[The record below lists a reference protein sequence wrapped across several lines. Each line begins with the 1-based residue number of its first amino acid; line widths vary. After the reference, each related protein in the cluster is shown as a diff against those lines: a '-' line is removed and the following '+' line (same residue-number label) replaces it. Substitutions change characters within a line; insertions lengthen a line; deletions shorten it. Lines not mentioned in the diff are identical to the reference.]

1 MKNQGLQKIKVIFL
15 EILELLFLYGLSVN
29 LSAFMNGLSG
39 GYVLLFTGMTISGA
53 LLLHAVCR
61 RIFQIDSSIEFNIS
75 LLLLVCLFVNWKLC
89 LVQLV
94 VVNFLWW
101 MRNNKFKDIFV
112 IVIQGLFLLCL
123 NYAYIKK
130 AITATQYIFLT
141 FSEIAYFKK
150 YLKEKELCHFRVS
163 SFRKKE
169 LLLSVLLEG
178 IIQSCLSALLLIC
191 VSSLID
197 ITKIGALFRF
207 EEMVIWVLGVCIVEI
222 LAKLCLKKIHRNES
236 ELILSQRFAYIICT
250 LITAVALTRISV
262 LLGIVFALL
271 CVAFVAFDS
280 LMCMMQKTCNMWVIY
295 GIVLSVFV
303 LSAQL
308 LYDGIYI
315 DIRTFLFVVFLME
328 SFCVRYLS
336 FSDCCLERSE
346 E

>member
-1 MKNQGLQKIKVIFL
+1 MKNQGLQKLKVIFL
-15 EILELLFLYGLSVN
+15 KILELLFLYGLSVN

-53 LLLHAVCR
+53 LLLHAVCG
-61 RIFQIDSSIEFNIS
+61 RIFQIDSSIEGNIS
-75 LLLLVCLFVNWKLC
+75 LLPLVCWFVNWELC
-89 LVQLV
+89 LAQLV

-101 MRNNKFKDIFV
+101 MRNNKFKDILI

-130 AITATQYIFLT
+130 VITATQYIFLT
-141 FSEIAYFKK
+141 FSEIAYFEK
-150 YLKEKELCHFRVS
+150 YLKRKELCHFRVS

-178 IIQSCLSALLLIC
+178 IRQSCLSALLLIC

-207 EEMVIWVLGVCIVEI
+207 EEMVIWVLGACIVQI
-222 LAKLCLKKIHRNES
+222 LAELCLKKIQRNES
-236 ELILSQRFAYIICT
+236 ELILSQRFAYIICA
-250 LITAVALTRISV
+250 LVAAIVLTRTSV
-262 LLGIVFALL
+262 LLGVIFVLL
-271 CVAFVAFDS
+271 CVSFVAFDS
-280 LMCMMQKTCNMWVIY
+280 LMCMMQKSCNVWVLY
-295 GIVLSVFV
+295 GVLLSAFV
-303 LSAQL
+303 LSAQF

-315 DIRTFLFVVFLME
+315 DIRTFLFVVFLMD

-336 FSDCCLERSE
+336 FSDCYLERNE